1 MTDIQI
7 ERLKVSNITILVE
20 KVGYNMFL
28 GISS

>member
-7 ERLKVSNITILVE
+7 ERLKVCNITILVE